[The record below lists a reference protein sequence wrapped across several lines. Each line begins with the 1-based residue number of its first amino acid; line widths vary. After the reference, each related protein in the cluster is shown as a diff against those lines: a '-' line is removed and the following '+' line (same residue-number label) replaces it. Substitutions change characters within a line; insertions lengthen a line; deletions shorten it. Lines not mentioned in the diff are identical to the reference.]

1 MFAKERIEEAKN
13 YLDNAIKENKLP
25 GCSVLIKDKGKET
38 LYVESGFSDI
48 ERRIPFK
55 REAICHLFSV
65 SKVFT
70 TVAVHKAIELRL
82 LRKEDLVSDY
92 LSPFKHATVL
102 LENGSLMKEVPSP
115 TIDDL
120 LNMCAGL
127 GYSEGE
133 NSQVFQ
139 KVSES
144 NFTTSTIDFAN
155 SIAQNPL
162 SYVPRTKRAYSVG
175 ADLLGA
181 IIEIVSKMSFGD
193 FMKKYIFEPAGL
205 KNTGFFLNENQ
216 RKKLIPCYRL
226 ENNKF
231 VKMNTLN
238 LGIDIKGR
246 KNLFESGGAGLF
258 STIDDVSSFGAALLE
273 GKILKKETL
282 ESLYQEEQNDTRFP
296 PDWMAPEGMV
306 YKNLLKIC
314 RTKKEPEGIPG
325 DFGWNGWLGCHIAIN
340 PKINRVYTFFTQVA
354 DYGEGE
360 VNKEFRRILY
370 RNS

>member
-1 MFAKERIEEAKN
+1 MFEKERVEEAKK
-13 YLDNAIKENKLP
+13 YLDCAIKENKLP
-25 GCSVLIKDKGKET
+25 GCSVLIKDNDKET
-38 LYVESGFSDI
+38 LYLEAGFSDI
-48 ERRIPFK
+48 EKQIPFK
-55 REAICHLFSV
+55 RDAICHLFSV

-70 TVAVHKAIELRL
+70 TVAVHKAIELHL
-82 LRKEDLVSDY
+82 LHKEDLVSDY
-92 LSPFKHATVL
+92 LPPFKKAKVL
-102 LENGSLMKEVPSP
+102 TEDGSLKEVPSP

-133 NSQVFQ
+133 NGQVFQ

-144 NFTTSTIDFAN
+144 NFTTSTKDFTDD
-155 SIAQNPL
+155 IAKNPL

-181 IIEIVSKMSFGD
+181 IVEIVSKMSFGK
-193 FMKKYIFEPAGL
+193 FMREYIFEPAGL
-205 KNTGFFLNENQ
+205 KNTGFFLNDSQ
-216 RKKLIPCYRL
+216 REKLIPCYRF
-226 ENNKF
+226 ESNKF
-231 VKMNTLN
+231 VKMEKLN
-238 LGIDIKGR
+238 LGMDIDAR
-246 KNLFESGGAGLF
+246 KNLFESGGAGLL
-258 STIDDVSSFGAALLE
+258 STIDDVSNFGVALLE

-282 ESLYQEEQNDTRFP
+282 ESLYKEEESDARFP
-296 PDWMAPEGMV
+296 FDWMAPEGMV

-314 RTKKEPEGIPG
+314 RTKKEPEDIPG

-340 PKINRVYTFFTQVA
+340 PRIHRVYTFFTQVA

-370 RNS
+370 RE